1 MKNEF
6 VPRAAAG
13 LLGAAA
19 LAGAPSAHA
28 ATCSASNPVFISGA
42 SVAQPIVQ
50 ALAKAVA
57 PLGISIIY
65 TNPDSCLGLED
76 LLVNQTSTET
86 GSKTLIMGASGAGG
100 NTACTL
106 SATQTPDIAISEV
119 YASTCG
125 FGSDAGTS
133 ALAEVLGPVNA
144 MVFAVPGGTTNAS
157 SATSI
162 SAEAAQVVFGYD
174 ANTYIVQP
182 WNQSANIFVREQTS
196 GSEAMIGVAIDLPT
210 SEWVNAA
217 TSATPPAQ
225 QKGTST
231 AMETAIVGGATSN
244 PSATIGIL
252 GSENV
257 YSYNASSPSVPL
269 NILAYQHTGQSC
281 GYFPSSTGAAL
292 DEINVRQGRYAIWG
306 PTHVYAHLDGSGNLT
321 SPNTPSDVSAVAAV
335 LNFFIATGES
345 PDTTSLYSIGSL
357 AAGGVDSGTIG
368 ADGGVTI
375 STADKQAFIA
385 AEINPGYVVP
395 WCAME
400 VLRTGEVGPEAS
412 YQSPEP
418 CSCLF
423 EVTASGAPIAGHTC
437 TACPNGDSD
446 CTGTS
451 SSGTPTPTCRYG
463 YCEVQ

>member
-1 MKNEF
+1 MRKNAF
-6 VPRAAAG
+6 VPRGVAG

-28 ATCSASNPVFISGA
+28 AACSYPNPVFISGA
-42 SVAQPIVQ
+42 SVAAPIIQ
-50 ALAKAVA
+50 ALATAVA

-76 LLVNQTSTET
+76 LIVNQTSTET
-86 GSKTLIMGASGAGG
+86 GSKTVLVNPNSST
-100 NTACTL
+100 NTTCTL

-125 FGSDAGTS
+125 YGADAGTGS
-133 ALAEVLGPVNA
+133 LVEVHGPVNA
-144 MVFAVPGGTTNAS
+144 MVFAVPGGASGS

-174 ANTYIVQP
+174 ATTYIVQP
-182 WNQSANIFVREQTS
+182 WSSPTNIFVREQTS
-196 GSEAMIGVAIDLPT
+196 GSEAMIGVAINLPT

-217 TSATPPAQ
+217 TGSTSGQ
-225 QKGTST
+225 QKTT
-231 AMETAIVGGATSN
+231 ATALAAVVATIASN
-244 PSATIGIL
+244 QSATIGIL

-257 YSYNASSPSVPL
+257 YSYNAGNTTSSL
-269 NILAYQHTGQSC
+269 NILAYQQTGQSC
-281 GYFPSSTGAAL
+281 GYFPGSTATAL

-321 SPNTPSDVSAVAAV
+321 SPNSPSDVSAVAAV
-335 LNFFIATGES
+335 LNFFIATGPN
-345 PDTTSLYSIGSL
+345 PDATALYSIGSL

-368 ADGGVTI
+368 ADGGSTV
-375 STADKQAFIA
+375 STADKEAFIA
-385 AEINPGYVVP
+385 AEIKPGYVIP

-400 VLRTGEVGPEAS
+400 VLRTGEMGPEAS
-412 YQSPEP
+412 YQAPEP
-418 CSCLF
+418 CSCFF
-423 EVTASGAPIAGHTC
+423 EETAAGGPIAGHTC

-446 CTGTS
+446 CVGTS